1 MCGEMEILNVGNE
14 LLIGKIENTNAQW
27 LAKQATSMSILVKR
41 ITVVRDDCDETAT
54 AIREI
59 LKRTPQ
65 FIVTTGGLG
74 PTFDDKTLESIA
86 KALRRKLEVNEKAL
100 QMIREK
106 YLAYTAETGKQISEL
121 TPPRIKMAT
130 IPEKAE
136 VIQNPVGTAPA
147 VKIDLKE
154 TVLIALPGVPMEMEA
169 IFKKSVLPLL
179 AQASNGAAYAEDSI
193 FVDDIMESILAPLI
207 DQTMRDNPGIYV
219 KSHPRGAENMPHIEI
234 HLSTT
239 AANKQEA
246 EDKIRKALIPLSD
259 SIQRHQGRVLSKN
272 QFKV

>member
-1 MCGEMEILNVGNE
+1 MCGEMEILSVGNE
-14 LLIGKIENTNAQW
+14 LLNGKIENTNAQW
-27 LAKQATSMSILVKR
+27 LAEQATSISILVKR
-41 ITVVRDDCDETAT
+41 ITVVRDDVNETAS

-59 LKRTPQ
+59 LKRKPQ

-86 KALRRKLEVNEKAL
+86 RALRRKLEVNEKAL
-100 QMIREK
+100 QMVREK
-106 YLAYTAETGKQISEL
+106 YLAYAAKTGRQINEL

-136 VIQNPVGTAPA
+136 VIHNPVGTAPA

-154 TVLIALPGVPMEMEA
+154 TVLIALPGVPMEMKA

-179 AQASNGAAYAEDSI
+179 AQASDGAAYAEDSI

-207 DQTMRDNPGIYV
+207 DQTMRDTPGIYV
-219 KSHPRGAENMPHIEI
+219 KSHPKGAENIPHIEI
-234 HLSTT
+234 HLSIT

-246 EDKIRKALIPLSD
+246 EEKIRKALTQLSD
-259 SIQRHQGRVLSKN
+259 FIQGCHGRVLSKN